1 MSLIGNQKN
10 VVASTNNISCL
21 ALPGSGKSFTSV
33 KYISRVVNDVPDC
46 KVVAISFTRK
56 AALELKEKLH
66 AELGQE
72 KMRQH
77 VKVSTFDSL
86 FYQELKRYLDVKKLT
101 IMSENE
107 RRNIITMTKNK
118 IKNIHQA
125 RKGKK
130 KHKELT
136 DNDINAAIDKFDS
149 YLDIPSEVA
158 AEDTRGYDF
167 YREYVAMRT
176 RKKLWEFSSISV
188 AVVRGVQAGMFK
200 PFNLT
205 HLVVDEFQDTSD
217 IQYEWLRNYANTNA
231 KVAVVGDDDQA
242 IYSFRFS
249 KGYRNFIRFK
259 EDFRPDC
266 FVLNICFRCK
276 PAILARAKNLIEH
289 NQSRVHKEMKSI
301 FSDGGDVHFRPYV
314 YALPKANE
322 NDEPSPLKD
331 IPLHD
336 DALDSLLNEI
346 QHDKAKD
353 WAILARTNDELW
365 PIRALLADKG
375 LPLDDVPDSSVFNS
389 YGYLMLEKLFYT
401 VIKSSKH
408 YIEDLLVWLGESGE
422 DIAHSI
428 QAGGLSKKY
437 AFANMPMSSNKNTLL
452 MTLIYKLQDAISTSD
467 GVALIQE
474 FLKEGF
480 NSHDKAKQVE
490 PDPSNPLLTLSKS
503 DKSAID
509 LVLKILSNLGQPMF
523 RDSVM
528 KLVRF
533 SKNTKM
539 EKEDSG
545 DGESNTI
552 QLLTLHSSKGLE
564 FKNVIIYNISEG
576 SIPSQ
581 KSTSNDENKTEGIEE
596 ERRLLF
602 VGMTR
607 AMENLYLLYDAER
620 PSQFIAEI

>member
-10 VVASTNNISCL
+10 VVASTSNISCL

-72 KMRQH
+72 KMRRH

-86 FYQELKRYLDVKKLT
+86 FYQELKRYLDVEELT

-118 IKNIHQA
+118 IKNTHQA

-136 DNDINAAIDKFDS
+136 DKDINAAIDKFDS

-158 AEDTRGYDF
+158 AGDTRGYDF

-301 FSDGGDVHFRPYV
+301 FSDGGDVHLRPYV
-314 YALPKANE
+314 YALPKGDE
-322 NDEPSPLKD
+322 NDVPNPLKN

-336 DALDSLLNEI
+336 DALDLLLNEI
-346 QHDKAKD
+346 QHNEAKD

-375 LPLDDVPDSSVFNS
+375 LPLDKVPDSSVFNS

-401 VIKSSKH
+401 VLMSSKH

-422 DIAHSI
+422 DIEFSI
-428 QAGGLSKKY
+428 HAGGLSKKY
-437 AFANMPMSSNKNTLL
+437 AFSNMPMSSNKNTLL
-452 MTLIYKLQDAISTSD
+452 ITLIYKLQDTISTSD

-474 FLKEGF
+474 FLTEGF
-480 NSHDKAKQVE
+480 NNHDKEKQAE
-490 PDPSNPLLTLSKS
+490 SDPNNPLLTLSKS

-533 SKNTKM
+533 SKNTKI
-539 EKEDSG
+539 KKDDSSDS
-545 DGESNTI
+545 DGI

-581 KSTSNDENKTEGIEE
+581 KSIANDANKTEGMEE

-620 PSQFIAEI
+620 PSQFIEEI